1 MKIKNINARETM
13 NPFIQKTCMLVCV
26 GILATAV
33 SAQNYSIDW
42 FTIDGGGGTSTGG
55 VYTVNGTIGQ
65 PDAGGPLTGGSF
77 SLTGGF
83 WSLLSVVPTPGAP
96 ELTITLVGAGTAKV
110 LWPSPS
116 TGFVLQQNSNLST
129 TNWVVP
135 PETVSDDGTNKFV
148 IVNAPA
154 GNRFYRLS
162 HP

>member
-1 MKIKNINARETM
+1 M
-13 NPFIQKTCMLVCV
+13 NPFIQKTLILAGA
-26 GILATAV
+26 GILATAA

-65 PDAGGPLTGGSF
+65 PDAGGPVTGGGY

-83 WSLLSVVPTPGAP
+83 WSLLAVVPIAGAP
-96 ELTITLVGAGTAKV
+96 TLTITLIGPGAARV
-110 LWPSPS
+110 SWPSPS
-116 TGFVLQQNSNLST
+116 TGFVLQQNSNLTLAGWSL
-129 TNWVVP
+129 P
-135 PETVSDDGTNKFV
+135 PEVINDDGTNRFI
-148 IVNAPA
+148 IVNPTV